1 MLLLAFGFN
10 GKAREQFTPA
20 QIKQPVVAIPGFNKQ
35 MITKKEV
42 GMKITVLGGGLV
54 GKAIT
59 LDLARETDW
68 QITVADL
75 RTEVTAELGKHP
87 RINGIQADLRRSEI
101 VKELVKNADLVIGAL
116 PGFMAF
122 QMLQTVIEAEKN
134 IVDISFFPENS
145 LALDD
150 LARKHGVT
158 AIVDCGVAPGCSSL
172 IAGHVTT
179 ELTRTH
185 SFLCYVGGLPFKR
198 EWPFEYKVVFSP
210 FDVIEEYTRPARYVE
225 QRHLVTRP
233 ALSDVEFLHFPE
245 IGTLEA
251 FNSDGLR
258 TLIDTLEIPNMKEK
272 TLRYP
277 GHAEKM
283 RLLRETGFF
292 DKTPLEINGA
302 AISPL
307 DFTARLL
314 FPQLQLKPGEEDFTV
329 MKIIL
334 EGERNHQKLR
344 YEYDLFD
351 RFDVATQ
358 TTSMARTTG
367 YTAAVMARLVL
378 DGTFRQPGVA
388 PLEIVGQ
395 NHTAYQKLMAGLAAR
410 NVIYRET
417 ITEL

>member
-1 MLLLAFGFN
+1 
-10 GKAREQFTPA
+10 
-20 QIKQPVVAIPGFNKQ
+20 
-35 MITKKEV
+35 
-42 GMKITVLGGGLV
+42 MKITVLGAGLV
-54 GKAIT
+54 GKAIAI
-59 LDLARETDW
+59 DLAQEPDW
-68 QITVADL
+68 QINVVDVQPQVLADL
-75 RTEVTAELGKHP
+75 QRKH
-87 RINGIQADLRRSEI
+87 GIQGILADLSRVEFI
-101 VKELVKNADLVIGAL
+101 PDLVGDADLVIGAL

-122 QMLQTVIEAEKN
+122 KMLKTVIETGKN

-145 LALDD
+145 LTLND
-150 LARKHGVT
+150 LAQKNNVT

-172 IAGHVTT
+172 IAGHVVS
-179 ELTRTH
+179 ELTRTDT
-185 SFLCYVGGLPFKR
+185 FLCYVGGLPFQR

-225 QRHLVTRP
+225 HGHLVTRP
-233 ALSDVEFLHFPE
+233 ALSDREFLHFPE

-258 TLIDTLEIPNMKEK
+258 TLMDTLTIPNMKEK

-283 RLLRETGFF
+283 HLLREIGFF
-292 DKTPLEINGA
+292 DKNPREINGT
-302 AISPL
+302 AIAPL

-314 FPQLQLKPGEEDFTV
+314 FPQLQLKPGEADFTV

-334 EGERNHQKLR
+334 EGARGNQKLR
-344 YEYDLFD
+344 FEYDLFD
-351 RFDVATQ
+351 QFDAVTQ

-378 DGTFRQPGVA
+378 DGTFRQPGVS

-395 NHTAYQKLMAGLAAR
+395 NPQAYQRMLAGLAAR

-417 ITEL
+417 ITEI